1 MKFSEQWLREWANP
15 AISTDELA
23 HLLTLAGLEVESI
36 DPVAGEFSHTVVG
49 QVTAIESHPDADKL
63 NVCTVDAG
71 QDEPLQIVCGAS
83 NVAVDMKVPVA
94 LVGAK
99 LPGGMMI
106 KKAKLR
112 GVPSFGM
119 LCSEAELGLAAS
131 ADGLLAL
138 PADAPIGADVRD
150 YLHLNDNSIELGLTP
165 NRGDCLS
172 LAGVARE
179 VGVVARTAVNVP
191 VVPEIIASVET
202 SFPVQV
208 EASDDCPRYVGRVIE
223 GINRDAVT
231 PMWMQEGLRRSGLR
245 SLGPVIDVTNF
256 VMLELGQPMHAF
268 DLDKLNSGITVRHAV
283 AGERITLLDGQEID
297 LSAGTLVIADGQ
309 GPLALAG
316 IMGGS
321 DSAVDDTTQNIFL
334 ESAFFN
340 PLSIAGRA
348 RSYGLHTDSSHRFER
363 GVDPQLQRKALERA
377 TGLLLKIVGGQ
388 AGPMIEVASA
398 EHLPQPATIL
408 LRRQRIQRILG
419 TVVADSE
426 IEDILTRLEMTLSA
440 TEEGWNVVPPSF
452 RFDMDIEVDL
462 IEEIA
467 RIHGYE
473 SLPSSRAKSSAI
485 MQPQPEGR
493 VAISRLQQILVVRGY
508 QEAITY
514 SFVEPGLQKSL
525 DPETTP
531 VRLSNPI
538 SEDMSVM
545 RTSLWPGLIKTLAY
559 NLNRQQSSVKLF
571 ETGLTFV
578 QQGDDLVQERCIAG
592 LISGPLMP
600 EQWGESARDVDFY
613 DLKGDLSALL
623 STTGNVDS
631 YQFEPAA
638 HPALHPGQC
647 AKILQGGKA
656 VGWIGAIHPAVEK
669 AIGINQRA
677 FVFELQLSCFEQA
690 AVPHFSPVSKYP
702 AIRRDLALVID
713 VKTTAAELE
722 GVVRDV
728 AVASL
733 KGFHLFDVYVG
744 EGIDSGRKSIAFG
757 LTFQDQSRT
766 LEDGD
771 IDRALSQILSALTD
785 QLGATLRE

>member
-600 EQWGESARDVDFY
+600 EQWGGSARDVDFY